1 MARAP
6 SRRKSRG
13 RKAPAAAGV
22 NAEAIAAKIAV
33 SIDATAV
40 GNALVGRR
48 DDELARQHSLIGTTV
63 VLHARLPVSPE
74 RLSAALYVQILA
86 RFFGGLRG
94 RAGDRDGRP

>member
-40 GNALVGRR
+40 GNALVNLR
-48 DDELARQHSLIGTTV
+48 DRCDRQHSVPLPGI
-63 VLHARLPVSPE
+63 VLHAG
-74 RLSAALYVQILA
+74 LSALAENRLGAFAVQ
-86 RFFGGLRG
+86 FF
-94 RAGDRDGRP
+94 P